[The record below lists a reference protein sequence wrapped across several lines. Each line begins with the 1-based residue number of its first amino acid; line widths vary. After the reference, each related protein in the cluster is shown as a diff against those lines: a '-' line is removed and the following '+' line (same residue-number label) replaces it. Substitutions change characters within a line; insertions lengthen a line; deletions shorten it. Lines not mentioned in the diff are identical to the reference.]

1 MTEKK
6 NDALDIQD
14 MDIQEQDVD
23 DSSPI
28 PITTTSDVSSAS
40 GPFVSSMDTE
50 SLPGS
55 SNPKPKLALSKYKL

>member
-23 DSSPI
+23 DPSPI
-28 PITTTSDVSSAS
+28 PITTTSNVS
-40 GPFVSSMDTE
+40 
-50 SLPGS
+50 
-55 SNPKPKLALSKYKL
+55 